1 MSLAWVYSGTG
12 RFGISCMRGD
22 GLLSTETNQIDH
34 NVFLNIALFFN
45 ISP

>member
-1 MSLAWVYSGTG
+1 MSLAWVYSGTA

-22 GLLSTETNQIDH
+22 GLLSTETNH
-34 NVFLNIALFFN
+34 NIFLNIALFFN

>member
-1 MSLAWVYSGTG
+1 MSLAWVYSGTA

-22 GLLSTETNQIDH
+22 GLLSTETNQIDS
-34 NVFLNIALFFN
+34 NDFLKTTLVFN